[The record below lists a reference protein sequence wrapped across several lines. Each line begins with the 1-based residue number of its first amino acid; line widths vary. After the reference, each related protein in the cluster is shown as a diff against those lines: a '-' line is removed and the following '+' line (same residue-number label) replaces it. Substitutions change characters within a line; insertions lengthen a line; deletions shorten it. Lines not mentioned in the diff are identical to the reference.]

1 MKPLTGGSIPPWRAG
16 GPVDESD
23 AVVVIIVEA
32 ATTPASASWATVGSI
47 TMRAGTDTQEGA
59 KRGHALANDWP
70 AGDGAGR
77 GKDPDKSAMMNS
89 PLRLASE
96 PRTAK
101 SVSVTPAMLNAPAS
115 LFPAG
120 TPHCQVPNTQ
130 YPVPSSPSPPLLHC
144 LCPFPLAGGVLFRTA
159 ASRQLERAP
168 PVCVHGS

>member
-1 MKPLTGGSIPPWRAG
+1 MKPLAGGSIPPWRAG

-32 ATTPASASWATVGSI
+32 ATTLASASWATVGSI
-47 TMRAGTDTQEGA
+47 TTRAGTDTQEGV

-77 GKDPDKSAMMNS
+77 GRDPDKPAMMNS

-101 SVSVTPAMLNAPAS
+101 SVSVTPAVLNAPAS

-120 TPHCQVPNTQ
+120 TTPHCQVPKC
-130 YPVPSSPSPPLLHC
+130 PVPR
-144 LCPFPLAGGVLFRTA
+144 F
-159 ASRQLERAP
+159 P
-168 PVCVHGS
+168 PVLQSSVAYAHSHSLAVSCFDQRHPDQTPPACVHGS